1 MSNDLWNPA
10 SDRIAGRPAKDHVL
24 AFVRDLETARK
35 EGGARLDE
43 ADVEVMNRRYSSRV
57 TNFSD
62 ADQKAVIA
70 TICVLS
76 DLAKL
81 GWDLSV
87 KSGRVTGSVDTE
99 TDTQDRRESRRVQFA
114 ARRNE
119 QLREPA
125 TREFIRTMEAGHAF
139 NSRLVS
145 SFDLMRD
152 GRALAQA
159 MREASMSKDPEAA
172 LKVAVQPYI
181 QFADRDVR
189 CELTGFM
196 LQDIWRYFRHTWVN
210 AYESVPGRS
219 MLILV
224 RDAAAPF
231 HPVIGIASLASAAAV
246 HPARDAYIGWRPA
259 EFLEDCA
266 LNPRSEIADWVENTI
281 EHAIEELF
289 KLDLIQMDL
298 VPARIPKKVSA
309 ELIAELRR
317 QGLKWKDQH
326 MSPSA
331 VRGQKVK
338 LDARTAPDE
347 LWEAE
352 AKRDLFKSKRAIE
365 LANLLE
371 VRTAVIEAYAGK
383 RGKDRL
389 VSLMS
394 TSRGRNTLQ
403 KVLRMARADSI
414 GTAIADLMVCGA
426 VAPYNELLGGK
437 LVAALSV
444 SPEVIEQYKRRYGFA
459 ASLIASS
466 MSGRRIV
473 RRADLVFVGT
483 TSIYGT
489 RPSQYDRISIPCE
502 LIGGRAGEVLR
513 YKYLAN
519 TKGMGSFQFGPT
531 TKQAIEK
538 YVEAQENSKR
548 RVNNVFGEGANPKIR
563 ALRDGLVMLGFSEDL
578 MTHGLEKCAY
588 GVSLVSN
595 LRDYLLG
602 IAKRPK
608 YIIKGG
614 RGIEASR
621 AIAGWWTSR
630 WVKARLQ
637 RPDVFEKIQQ
647 HTLIKPVRHGA
658 RVILPEADVTQMSLI

>member
-1 MSNDLWNPA
+1 MSNALWNPGA
-10 SDRIAGRPAKDHVL
+10 DCIAGRPAKDHVL
-24 AFVRDLETARK
+24 EFVRHLETARK
-35 EGGARLDE
+35 ELGAQLDE
-43 ADVEVMNRRYSSRV
+43 SEVEVLKMRFISSV
-57 TNFSD
+57 TKFSN
-62 ADQKAVIA
+62 ADKKAVIA

-76 DLAKL
+76 DLSKL
-81 GWDLSV
+81 GWDLSINR
-87 KSGRVTGSVDTE
+87 SRVIGSVEAE
-99 TDTQDRRESRRVQFA
+99 TDTQDRRASRRLQLA
-114 ARRNE
+114 AGRNE

-125 TREFIRTMEAGHAF
+125 TREFIRTVEAGHPFDGRHVSIF
-139 NSRLVS
+139 N
-145 SFDLMRD
+145 LMRD

-159 MREASMSKDPEAA
+159 LREASMSKDPGMA
-172 LKVAVQPYI
+172 LEMAVQPYI
-181 QFADRDVR
+181 EFADRDVR
-189 CELTGFM
+189 CKQTGFM
-196 LQDIWRYFRHTWVN
+196 LQDIWRYFRHTWAN

-219 MLILV
+219 MLMLV
-224 RDAAAPF
+224 RDASAPF

-246 HPARDAYIGWRPA
+246 HPARDAYIGWGPK
-259 EFLEDCA
+259 EFLEECA
-266 LNPRSEIADWVENTI
+266 HNPRSEIADWVEDTI
-281 EHAIEELF
+281 EHAIEELY
-289 KLDLIQMDL
+289 KLDFIQMDL
-298 VPARIPKKVSA
+298 LPARLPKKENA
-309 ELIAELRR
+309 EVIAELRK
-317 QGLKWKDQH
+317 QGLKWKEQH

-331 VRGQKVK
+331 VRGQKAV
-338 LDARTAPDE
+338 LDARNAPDGI
-347 LWEAE
+347 WETE
-352 AKRDLFKSKRAIE
+352 AKKDLFKSKRAIE

-371 VRTAVIEAYAGK
+371 VRTAVVEAHASR
-383 RGKDRL
+383 RGKDR
-389 VSLMS
+389 VISLMA
-394 TSRGRNTLQ
+394 TSRGRDALQ

-437 LVAALSV
+437 LVAALAV
-444 SPEVIEQYKRRYGFA
+444 SPEVVEQYKRRYGSA

-502 LIGGRAGEVLR
+502 LIGGAKGQVLR

-563 ALRDGLVMLGFSEDL
+563 ALREGLVKLGFGEEL
-578 MTHGLEKCAY
+578 MTHGLQKCAY

-608 YIIKGG
+608 YILKVGG
-614 RGIEASR
+614 GVGASR
-621 AIAGWWTSR
+621 TIACWWMSR
-630 WVKARLQ
+630 WVVARLQ
-637 RPDVFEKIQQ
+637 RGDVIEKIEQ

-658 RVILPEADVTQMSLI
+658 RVVMPEADVTQLTLI